1 MNPGPS
7 DDELPDRWELLDRV
21 QGLAR
26 TGLHFTDWQYDRE
39 RYEALLELAS
49 SSYAELTGVSSAEV
63 RQRFAA
69 ELGYITPK
77 VGVAAAVFDEDE
89 RLLLVKRSDD
99 GHWGLVSGW
108 VEPGEHPS
116 VAMLR
121 EVEEEVGCQVVAD
134 RLAVV
139 HHRSATSGM
148 GPHSVVSLVYLAR
161 LVSGQPG
168 TSFEVDA
175 SGFHHIESVAPW
187 HLDHAE
193 LAVAALRVHR
203 GGEPET
209 IAAP

>member
-1 MNPGPS
+1 MNSPDS
-7 DDELPDRWELLDRV
+7 DPWELLDRV

-39 RYEALLELAS
+39 RYEALLDLATA
-49 SSYAELTGVSSAEV
+49 SYAELTGLPPGEV
-63 RQRFAA
+63 RSRFAA

-77 VGVAAAVFDEDE
+77 VGVAAAVFDDDD
-89 RLLLVKRSDD
+89 RILVVKRSDD

-121 EVEEEVGCQVVAD
+121 EAEEEVGCEVVAE

-139 HHRSATSGM
+139 HHRPANIGM
-148 GPHSVVSLVYLAR
+148 GPHSVVSMVYLAR
-161 LVSGQPG
+161 LVSGEPG
-168 TSFEVDA
+168 TSFEVDE
-175 SGFHHIESVAPW
+175 SGFHDIESVFDW
-187 HLDHAE
+187 HLDHDQ
-193 LAVAALRVHR
+193 LALAALRVRR

-209 IAAP
+209 IVLPPPTL